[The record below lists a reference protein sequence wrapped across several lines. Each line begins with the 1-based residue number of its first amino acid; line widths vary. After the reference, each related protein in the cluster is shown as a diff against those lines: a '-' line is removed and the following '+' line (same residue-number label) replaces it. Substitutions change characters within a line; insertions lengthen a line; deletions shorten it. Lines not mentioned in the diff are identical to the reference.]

1 MLNDLSPSDRRFWLA
16 SFTALIA
23 FLSGIFKYY
32 SGRGRR
38 KASKLFKSSGGELKH
53 AIYSHKKVDE
63 GLYSFL
69 PNEIEKQNID
79 KEWVKRFFKVSHW
92 CGYQV
97 LIRKE
102 SNVDLEKTTS
112 IAYDMEIINKLD
124 KINYSLFTETVV
136 DIYKTKISKR

>member
-1 MLNDLSPSDRRFWLA
+1 MLSVFIAILSE
-16 SFTALIA
+16 
-23 FLSGIFKYY
+23 IFKHY

-38 KASKLFKSSGGELKH
+38 KASKLFNSSGGELKH
-53 AIYSHKKVDE
+53 AIYSRKKVDE

-97 LIRKE
+97 LIRKD
-102 SNVDLEKTTS
+102 SDVDLEETTS
-112 IAYDMEIINKLD
+112 IAYDIEIVNKLN
-124 KINYSLFTETVV
+124 KINDPLFTETVV
-136 DIYKTKISKR
+136 DIYNRKISKR